1 MKYFLR
7 LCFLFLLVAVKSN
20 AQSLAD
26 TTKANFARRKV
37 VSGSVIGAGWAGSMS
52 LLYKVWYKKSDQ
64 SSFHTFNDGD
74 LWLQMDKAGHSYT
87 AYQISS
93 LTNGM
98 LEWSG
103 CSNRNAALL
112 GAGIGLGYQT
122 TLEVFDGLSS
132 DWGFSWYDM
141 SANLIGSGLFATQE
155 LIWKEQRILPKFSYH
170 STAFAA
176 LRPEVL
182 GSTFGERLL
191 KDYNGQTYWL
201 SFSPFQYFKHS
212 KVPKWVCFS
221 VGYSAHE
228 KLKGDAETY
237 TASNGT
243 VYHAQ
248 REWLL
253 SMDIDFSMI
262 PAKRPFVKKALKQ
275 LNYLK
280 IPFPALMLRNGV
292 LHGLPIY
299 F

>member
-1 MKYFLR
+1 MFRCPKLVTAI
-7 LCFLFLLVAVKSN
+7 LFVFAVLSSASVKGQTDSV
-20 AQSLAD
+20 SVKRKILA
-26 TTKANFARRKV
+26 
-37 VSGSVIGAGWAGSMS
+37 GSVITAGWTGSMTA
-52 LLYKVWYKKSDQ
+52 LYTVWYSKEDQ
-64 SSFHTFNDGD
+64 SPFHAFNDGK
-74 LWLQMDKAGHSYT
+74 LWMQMDKAGHTYT

-122 TLEVFDGLSS
+122 TLEVFDGYSS
-132 DWGFSWYDM
+132 NWGFSWYDM
-141 SANLIGSGLFATQE
+141 SANLIGSGLFVSQE
-155 LIWKEQRILPKFSYH
+155 LIWKEQRIIPKFSYH
-170 STAFAA
+170 SSAFAQV
-176 LRPEVL
+176 RPEVL
-182 GSTFGERLL
+182 GSTFGQRLL
-191 KDYNGQTYWL
+191 KDYNGQTYWISFHPFPSKMQTKIPKWLCL
-201 SFSPFQYFKHS
+201 SF
-212 KVPKWVCFS
+212 
-221 VGYSAHE
+221 GYSVHE
-228 KLKGDAETY
+228 KLKGDLETF
-237 TASNGT
+237 TDEDGRT
-243 VYHAQ
+243 YHAQ

-253 SMDIDFSMI
+253 SMDIDFSKI